1 MGPQDLKDSVLFCEG
16 CYGTM
21 YEIDNMMIELKHL
34 KLTERVRE
42 SIHTVCSTDL
52 LRKYVFS
59 PPKMT
64 KVCKAIT
71 NHFRA
76 DLEKLLR
83 DRYRKGQVLEDP
95 YELVKSFC
103 IDGGTQACADG
114 NIPSIT
120 RKNDE
125 MKKLKEL

>member
-1 MGPQDLKDSVLFCEG
+1 MLIISIILFSIFSDIVCTKSDLPQDLKDSVLFCEG

-64 KVCKAIT
+64 KV
-71 NHFRA
+71 
-76 DLEKLLR
+76 
-83 DRYRKGQVLEDP
+83 RKFIS
-95 YELVKSFC
+95 KSILYF
-103 IDGGTQACADG
+103 
-114 NIPSIT
+114 
-120 RKNDE
+120 
-125 MKKLKEL
+125 

>member
-1 MGPQDLKDSVLFCEG
+1 MCLSIQYFVINCFFFF
-16 CYGTM
+16 
-21 YEIDNMMIELKHL
+21 
-34 KLTERVRE
+34 KLQ
-42 SIHTVCSTDL
+42 
-52 LRKYVFS
+52 
-59 PPKMT
+59 
-64 KVCKAIT
+64 VCKAII